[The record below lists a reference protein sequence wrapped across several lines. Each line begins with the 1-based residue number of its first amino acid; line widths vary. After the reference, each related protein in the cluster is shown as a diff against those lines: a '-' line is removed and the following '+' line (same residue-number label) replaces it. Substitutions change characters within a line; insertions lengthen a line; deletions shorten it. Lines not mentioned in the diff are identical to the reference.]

1 MRSSFAGVGLVV
13 QHILQP
19 QHASPLCGGVVQLSC
34 GAVWDVHRKAL
45 VRGHARRC
53 LNWWF
58 QLSNDAG
65 YLPRDVVVLKTGR
78 VLLRNRPVVS
88 VLQQK
93 GSDFLASWLE
103 FNKLLRFSSA

>member
-1 MRSSFAGVGLVV
+1 MRRSFAGVGLVV

-78 VLLRNRPVVS
+78 GAPEKQACGQCVAA
-88 VLQQK
+88 K
-93 GSDFLASWLE
+93 GFRFLG
-103 FNKLLRFSSA
+103 KLA